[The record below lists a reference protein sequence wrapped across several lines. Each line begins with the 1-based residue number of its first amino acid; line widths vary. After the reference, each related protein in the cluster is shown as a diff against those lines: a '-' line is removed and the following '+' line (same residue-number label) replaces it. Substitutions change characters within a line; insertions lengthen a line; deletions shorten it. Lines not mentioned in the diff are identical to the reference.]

1 MKPPRFE
8 YYDPRTVEE
17 ALKLFTDQPGES
29 KVLSGGQ
36 SLMPLLNMRLL
47 RPKAII
53 DINRIESLK
62 TVRPWN
68 QGLSV
73 GAGVAVLA
81 IETDRQF
88 AERLP
93 ILYDAARHIAHPQ
106 IRSRGTIC
114 GSIAHADSAAELP
127 ALAVALK
134 AEMVATGS
142 SGTRTIS
149 SDEFFISYF
158 TTSLQ
163 PNEILTEVRFPAP
176 PEKMA
181 WSFLEV
187 SRRHG
192 DFAMVGIVTGL
203 ELDPTGKQIKDARL
217 VYFGVG
223 PTPVRLEEAEQALVG
238 QAPGQPAFQAASDV
252 ASKTLDPDNDLH
264 ASADYRRHVAGALT
278 RRSLDQAWRKLGG
291 N

>member
-106 IRSRGTIC
+106 IRNRGT
-114 GSIAHADSAAELP
+114 AAPDCDKEDPGPGCERNRRVELVIYP
-127 ALAVALK
+127 
-134 AEMVATGS
+134 
-142 SGTRTIS
+142 
-149 SDEFFISYF
+149 D
-158 TTSLQ
+158 
-163 PNEILTEVRFPAP
+163 
-176 PEKMA
+176 
-181 WSFLEV
+181 
-187 SRRHG
+187 
-192 DFAMVGIVTGL
+192 
-203 ELDPTGKQIKDARL
+203 QI
-217 VYFGVG
+217 
-223 PTPVRLEEAEQALVG
+223 G
-238 QAPGQPAFQAASDV
+238 Q
-252 ASKTLDPDNDLH
+252 
-264 ASADYRRHVAGALT
+264 
-278 RRSLDQAWRKLGG
+278 
-291 N
+291 